1 MKVVAVL
8 GAVLAL
14 TVLVA
19 ANLYVWRRLFRDTTR
34 GPGWVRGAG
43 AVLITG
49 GWVLA
54 VGALVAERA
63 GAPFPLQQALAWP
76 GFLWLAVSVYL
87 LVALLAGEVV
97 RPLLN
102 RLPSRRAPADA
113 REAPSARSTADGSGE
128 PVPVPVAPGTATAD
142 RDADVCADGGPP
154 ARTRPAPASA
164 AAAPAAPGRRLF
176 VARAVAGAAAVA
188 AAGTVGYGTYGVL
201 RGPRVRRVTVPLAKL
216 PRSAHGFRIAVVS
229 DIHLGPIL
237 GADFSRKVVDTV
249 NATQPDLIA
258 VVGDLVD
265 GSVADLGPAAAPL
278 AGLTARHGT
287 YFVTGNHE
295 YFSGAEQWVRQVRRL
310 GMRPLENA
318 RTELPAFDLAGVND
332 VAGESEGHGPDFAKA
347 LDGRDTARAC
357 VLLAH
362 QPVQIHD
369 AVRHGVDL
377 QLSGH
382 THGGQLWPGNYLA
395 ELANPTVAGLER
407 YGDTQLY
414 VSRGA
419 GAWGPPT
426 RVGAPS
432 DVTVIQL
439 ASLQA

>member
-1 MKVVAVL
+1 MAVVAVL
-8 GAVLAL
+8 GAVLA
-14 TVLVA
+14 TAVLVA
-19 ANLYVWRRLFRDTTR
+19 VNRYVWQRLFRDTTR
-34 GPGWVRGAG
+34 GPGWVRRAG

-54 VGALVAERA
+54 AGALVAEQA

-87 LVALLAGEVV
+87 LLALLAGEAV

-102 RLPSRRAPADA
+102 RLPSRRGPADP
-113 REAPSARSTADGSGE
+113 REAPAAEGPADGPGE
-128 PVPVPVAPGTATAD
+128 QAPVSVAPRTATAD
-142 RDADVCADGGPP
+142 RTADRGPT
-154 ARTRPAPASA
+154 ALARPAPAPA
-164 AAAPAAPGRRLF
+164 APAPAAPGRRLF

-249 NATQPDLIA
+249 NSTQPDLIA

-295 YFSGAEQWVRQVRRL
+295 YFSGAEEWVRQVRRL
-310 GMRPLENA
+310 GMRPLG
-318 RTELPAFDLAGVND
+318 TPV
-332 VAGESEGHGPDFAKA
+332 PDCPRSTSPVSTTSPV
-347 LDGRDTARAC
+347 GARATGPTSRRRWTAGTRPARASC
-357 VLLAH
+357 SPTSRCRSTTPCGTASTSSS
-362 QPVQIHD
+362 PATPTAD
-369 AVRHGVDL
+369 S
-377 QLSGH
+377 SGPA
-382 THGGQLWPGNYLA
+382 TTLRNWRIRP
-395 ELANPTVAGLER
+395 
-407 YGDTQLY
+407 
-414 VSRGA
+414 SR
-419 GAWGPPT
+419 AWSVTGT
-426 RVGAPS
+426 RSCTSHGAPARGDRRPGWARRRTS
-432 DVTVIQL
+432 R
-439 ASLQA
+439 